1 MSGLWGMGLY
11 LKGLEQPLSQAKFI
25 EAQFV
30 ELPPPP
36 SIQSPPVKHHPLRPK
51 SPPPPEPAPPPPEAA
66 PPVPE
71 VAPQP
76 TPPPP
81 SVPVPSTV
89 PLPAEGQGA
98 RVIYRPMPRVPD
110 DLREEALTAVAVA
123 RFRVDA
129 DGTAAVEL
137 ITPTRNPRLNQVILD
152 TLRTAVPWLPCRI
165 SVYPSKLDETVSV
178 LDPGCTRQLFQVYL
192 IFSLTIRDPDIYT
205 PPMLLRSFMAGSNS
219 RSRWRSVGTLLLLLY
234 LFLFSIFASYHIYA
248 ANELGDPHGCSI
260 GQWIHLSIQP
270 AALFLFAVYLVSFH
284 SGKSASIFFVRTLLW
299 DDCLKRGP
307 PPIAPPV

>member
-1 MSGLWGMGLY
+1 MDTPWRRLPWILPIALGIGMSGLWGMGLY

-152 TLRTAVPWLPCRI
+152 TLRTWRFFPALKDGRPVASMQDIRI
-165 SVYPSKLDETVSV
+165 SVE
-178 LDPGCTRQLFQVYL
+178 
-192 IFSLTIRDPDIYT
+192 
-205 PPMLLRSFMAGSNS
+205 
-219 RSRWRSVGTLLLLLY
+219 
-234 LFLFSIFASYHIYA
+234 
-248 ANELGDPHGCSI
+248 
-260 GQWIHLSIQP
+260 
-270 AALFLFAVYLVSFH
+270 
-284 SGKSASIFFVRTLLW
+284 VR
-299 DDCLKRGP
+299 
-307 PPIAPPV
+307 